1 MNFLKLSVCWMLLFL
16 TFMSCRKATFEDYYG
31 RPDWLASPI
40 YQQLD
45 SMGDFKSFLHCIE
58 LAGYKNTLGS
68 AGSWTVFAPTDA
80 AFATYLAEQ
89 GISDL
94 SGVDKALAEG
104 IVRMSMVY
112 DGERIEKLTD
122 YFSQQGRLEG
132 FAFRR
137 RAVHYDFV
145 EEEIGADGRVRK
157 IVSTNRRPDI
167 TYAANDNNNKHL
179 TFFFESYMSQ
189 RGLGAADYNIFYPN
203 SQYTGLNVGGAQI
216 DPLRHNIA
224 AENGYIHVV
233 DKVLAP
239 EQSIDQYLRGK
250 PQYSAFK
257 GMLDLFATYTYNE
270 PVTRRYEVLTGSK
283 DSVFTKGYTSLMVSV
298 NSENYTKEDF
308 NDAQINN
315 ISITVPTNEAVE
327 DFSNRVLLKYYPA
340 GTTTTDIFYNNP
352 AILQEFINSH
362 LYQAQLWPSR
372 FTTQVNSLSELPK
385 ISNANIQ
392 EAKLLSNGAFYGVD
406 KAQNANVFQSVYGNV
421 LLDPKYNL
429 TQIALERLGLNLTLR
444 IPTLRYMLILVTDL
458 ELNRIGFEYD
468 AYNTSDPIRYKGAA
482 GTPKMR
488 EVLQNQIIPLAN
500 DPIPDLS
507 GSGIL
512 EAFSGE
518 YVIYNNNTLSSS
530 GTLTQTAANEREVR
544 IDKTE
549 IGTPESGPLNGIA
562 VYSARALLSSEVHSG
577 NFLKSLGAEDPTS
590 PYHAF
595 FNYLVRT
602 DMWSETD
609 GVINGVE
616 IGLNYT
622 LLIPNNDAIAAAVA
636 NGDLPANPATGD
648 VVEQERIKRFIQY
661 HIIRNTFAIDGKK
674 TGVFETLCK
683 DIEGTTI
690 EITVT
695 ENQATSLQVRDTNN
709 GVVSADVSN
718 SNKLGQRLLV
728 HSLNGYLQNGI

>member
-16 TFMSCRKATFEDYYG
+16 TFMSCRKAAFDEYYG

-80 AFATYLAEQ
+80 AFAAYMTEQ

-94 SGVDKALAEG
+94 TTVDKALAEK

-122 YFSQQGRLEG
+122 YFSAQGRLPG

-137 RAVHYDFV
+137 RAVYYDFV
-145 EEEIGADGRVRK
+145 EEETLPNGQTRK
-157 IVSTNRRPDI
+157 IVATNRRPDAP
-167 TYAANDNNNKHL
+167 YATLDNNNKHL
-179 TFFFESYMSQ
+179 SYFFDSYMST
-189 RGLGAADYNIFYPN
+189 RALGAADYNIFYPG
-203 SQYTGLNVGGAQI
+203 SQYTGLNIGGAKI
-216 DPLRHNIA
+216 DPVRHNIP

-250 PQYSAFK
+250 EQYSAFK
-257 GMLDLFATYTYNE
+257 EILDFFATYTYNE
-270 PVTRRYEVLTGSK
+270 GISHRYEVLSGNK
-283 DSVFTKGYTSLMVSV
+283 DSVYTKGYTGLILSV
-298 NSENYTKEDF
+298 NNENYAKEDF
-308 NDAQINN
+308 NDAQVNN
-315 ISITVPTNEAVE
+315 ISITVPTNDAVR
-327 DFSNRVLLKYYPA
+327 DFSNRVLLKYYPT
-340 GTTTTDIFYNNP
+340 GTTVKDVFYSNP
-352 AILQEFINSH
+352 AILQEFVNSH
-362 LYQAQLWPSR
+362 LYQTQLWPSR
-372 FTTQVNSLSELPK
+372 FNDQVNSLNEAPK
-385 ISNANIQ
+385 ISTANIR

-406 KAQNANVFQSVYGNV
+406 KCQSANVFQSVYGNV

-429 TQIALERLGLNLTLR
+429 MQTALERLGLNLTLK
-444 IPTLRYMLILVTDL
+444 IPTLRYMLVLVSDL

-468 AYNTSDPIRYKGAA
+468 PYNTADPIRYKGAA

-488 EVLQNQIIPLAN
+488 EVLQNQIIPLEN
-500 DPIPDLS
+500 YPIPDLS

-512 EAFSGE
+512 ETFSGE
-518 YVIYNNNTLSSS
+518 YILYNNNTLSSS
-530 GTLTQTAANEREVR
+530 GTLTQTEPNERQVR
-544 IDKTE
+544 IDKSE

-562 VYSARALLSSEVHSG
+562 VYSARALLSSEIHAG
-577 NFLKSLGAEDPTS
+577 NFLKSLGAENASS
-590 PYHAF
+590 PYSSF
-595 FNYLVRT
+595 FNYLTKT

-609 GVINGVE
+609 GVIKGIEV
-616 IGLNYT
+616 GLNYT
-622 LLIPNNDAIAAAVA
+622 LLIPNNEAIASAII
-636 NGDLPANPATGD
+636 NGDLPANPATTD
-648 VVEQERIKRFIQY
+648 VIQQEQIKRFIQY
-661 HIIRNTFAIDGKK
+661 HIIRNTFAIDGRK
-674 TGVFETLCK
+674 TGAFETLCK
-683 DIEGTTI
+683 DIEGTTLG
-690 EITVT
+690 ITVT
-695 ENQATSLQVRDTNN
+695 QNQTNSLQVRDTNDR
-709 GVVSADVSN
+709 VVSADVAH